1 MSILFGT
8 CHILV
13 EGRGDDNMKCDLLYF
28 ICCTDKRISTM
39 WLATIAAFALF
50 CCLGSQWMMQVKPA
64 INGIYSQNGPWYHV
78 KYWSFCLL
86 LALQKLAKSKRDLK
100 CLDQT
105 QTFSAEAEQHGND
118 SIFFIG
124 SCTKTGLTFIVATE
138 RRPNNITYG
147 LVYVMVKKKHAVPL
161 VLLHDGI

>member
-1 MSILFGT
+1 MYS
-8 CHILV
+8 
-13 EGRGDDNMKCDLLYF
+13 
-28 ICCTDKRISTM
+28 CCTDKRSKM
-39 WLATIAAFALF
+39 WLATIAAFAL
-50 CCLGSQWMMQVKPA
+50 LWWIAPQWMEKPPPP
-64 INGIYSQNGPWYHV
+64 INGIYSQNGPWYRV

-86 LALQKLAKSKRDLK
+86 LVLQKLAKRAKRDLK

-105 QTFSAEAEQHGND
+105 QTFSLEQQEHHGND

-147 LVYVMVKKKHAVPL
+147 LVYVMVKKCPCCDASRCFSFNMGFDFRHPRVICGEAIGFHIPA
-161 VLLHDGI
+161 